1 MLLQLLLVRLLL
13 AQDLPSSTGFLGA
26 LQGALGAWAVG
37 RTGHRA
43 GIYALAV
50 SEQVAASGSKDGAI
64 LTWNL
69 TSLDPTPGG
78 HGGPWGL
85 GRGGPRPWEGS
96 GLSA

>member
-78 HGGPWGL
+78 HGGRQGLEGVAHGPGRGL
-85 GRGGPRPWEGS
+85 G
-96 GLSA
+96 